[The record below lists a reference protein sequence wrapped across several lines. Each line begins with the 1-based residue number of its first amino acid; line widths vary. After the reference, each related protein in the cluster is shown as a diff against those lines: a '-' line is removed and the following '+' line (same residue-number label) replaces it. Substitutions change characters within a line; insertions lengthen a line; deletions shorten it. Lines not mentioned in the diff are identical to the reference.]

1 MTGGSDD
8 LLVRARSTLL
18 DALVA
23 LHEQRESIIVIGAQA
38 IYLHTGMA
46 PVAVAEATKDSDL
59 AVDARSLRDDPLIEA
74 AMKAA
79 GFSRDL
85 LNPQPGRWMS
95 PSGIPVDLMV
105 PEAIS
110 GDHGRRTVDTPPHDP
125 NAMRWAVGL
134 EAAVVDNSEMEV
146 TALSADDRRRVT
158 ARVAGPAALL
168 VAKMHKIG
176 ERQNDPNPKRV
187 VDKDAYDVYRL
198 LVAIPTATL
207 SASLARLL
215 DNALSG
221 AVTASAMEY
230 LRALFAAGPDATGSQ
245 MAGRTEQDVGN
256 PETVAASCAALAS
269 DLLAALDG
277 RADEPTSAR

>member
-1 MTGGSDD
+1 MNGESDD
-8 LLVRARSTLL
+8 LLVRARTTLL

-23 LHEQRESIIVIGAQA
+23 LHDQRESIIVIGAQA

-59 AVDARSLRDDPLIEA
+59 AIDARSLRDDPLIEA

-79 GFSRDL
+79 GFYLDL
-85 LNPQPGRWMS
+85 VNPQPGAWMS

-110 GDHGRRTVDTPPHDP
+110 GDHGRRSVDSPPHAQ

-134 EAAVVDNSEMEV
+134 EAAVVENSEMEI
-146 TALSADDRRRVT
+146 TALSADDRRHVT

-176 ERQNDPNPKRV
+176 ERQNDPKRLI
-187 VDKDAYDVYRL
+187 DKDAYDVYRL

-215 DNALSG
+215 DNDLSG

-245 MAGRTEQDVGN
+245 MAGRTEQDIGS
-256 PETVAASCAALAS
+256 PETVAASCAALAAE
-269 DLLAALDG
+269 LLTALDG
-277 RADEPTSAR
+277 PADKPTSAP